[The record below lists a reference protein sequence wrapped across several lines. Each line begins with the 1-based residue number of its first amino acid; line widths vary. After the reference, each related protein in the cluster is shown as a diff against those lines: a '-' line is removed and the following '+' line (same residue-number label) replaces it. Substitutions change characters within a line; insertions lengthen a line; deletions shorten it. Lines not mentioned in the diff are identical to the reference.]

1 MNNKLLIPKLLF
13 MKIKLRRKYDTTITY
28 YNKKKINELI
38 FNDSSLYTAKFKEYL
53 LLEDENEFLRRYYKN
68 SEIKKKLT
76 TIFSFYANYSK
87 IFPNYIIIPESKYMY
102 KNIQKKQ
109 KMIDNLQRIKR
120 HEKRNKER
128 KISNDTIFT
137 NGALNSILNQTD
149 SFYKKN
155 LKNIIDIT
163 FTNDDTINDI
173 NKIINKIEQNEI
185 KNKKPIINIIMNKK
199 KNFNKDLSSINSPR
213 EESSKIYRNSQ
224 SNISNKF
231 LTDFFFNKTKLKKPK
246 IKEKERYPT
255 IVSSSSRNNINNHQK
270 INSQNLNTNIKRKIL
285 QMDSTNFNFKV
296 NFDNIKTL
304 KINSIDKKNLTIKYK
319 ENFSISSSRH
329 KPFIKYNSSNGSN
342 RKITTLSNS
351 PRNDFLTERIDKKLL
366 SKRIIPLKTET
377 RQKSNV
383 VFLNSVFSDN
393 LRITNKNKIRFE
405 PNKKL
410 KLKGLFNQS

>member
-163 FTNDDTINDI
+163 FTNDDTINNI

-231 LTDFFFNKTKLKKPK
+231 LTDFFL
-246 IKEKERYPT
+246 IK
-255 IVSSSSRNNINNHQK
+255 
-270 INSQNLNTNIKRKIL
+270 QNL
-285 QMDSTNFNFKV
+285 
-296 NFDNIKTL
+296 
-304 KINSIDKKNLTIKYK
+304 KNQ
-319 ENFSISSSRH
+319 R
-329 KPFIKYNSSNGSN
+329 
-342 RKITTLSNS
+342 
-351 PRNDFLTERIDKKLL
+351 
-366 SKRIIPLKTET
+366 
-377 RQKSNV
+377 
-383 VFLNSVFSDN
+383 
-393 LRITNKNKIRFE
+393 
-405 PNKKL
+405 
-410 KLKGLFNQS
+410 

>member
-1 MNNKLLIPKLLF
+1 
-13 MKIKLRRKYDTTITY
+13 
-28 YNKKKINELI
+28 
-38 FNDSSLYTAKFKEYL
+38 
-53 LLEDENEFLRRYYKN
+53 
-68 SEIKKKLT
+68 
-76 TIFSFYANYSK
+76 
-87 IFPNYIIIPESKYMY
+87 MY

-109 KMIDNLQRIKR
+109 KMIDNLQKIKR
-120 HEKRNKER
+120 HEKRIKER

-185 KNKKPIINIIMNKK
+185 NKKPIINIIMNKK
-199 KNFNKDLSSINSPR
+199 KNFIKDLSSINSPR

-231 LTDFFFNKTKLKKPK
+231 LTEYFFNKTKLKKPK
-246 IKEKERYPT
+246 IKEQERYPT
-255 IVSSSSRNNINNHQK
+255 IGSSTSRNNINNHQK
-270 INSQNLNTNIKRKIL
+270 INSQNLNPNIKRKIL
-285 QMDSTNFNFKV
+285 QMDSANFNFKV

-351 PRNDFLTERIDKKLL
+351 PRNDFLTERIDKKIL
-366 SKRIIPLKTET
+366 SKRIIPLKTDT
-377 RQKSNV
+377 RHKSNV
-383 VFLNSVFSDN
+383 VFLNSIFTDN
-393 LRITNKNKIRFE
+393 LRISNKNKIRFE

>member
-1 MNNKLLIPKLLF
+1 MNNKIIIPKLLF
-13 MKIKLRRKYDTTITY
+13 MKIKLRRKYDTTLTF

-53 LLEDENEFLRRYYKN
+53 LLEDENEFLRRFYKY
-68 SEIKKKLT
+68 SELKKKLT
-76 TIFSFYANYSK
+76 SIYSFYANYSK

-109 KMIDNLQRIKR
+109 KMIDNLQKIKR
-120 HEKRNKER
+120 HEKRIKER

-185 KNKKPIINIIMNKK
+185 NKKPIINIIMNKK
-199 KNFNKDLSSINSPR
+199 KNFIKEISSINSPR
-213 EESSKIYRNSQ
+213 EESSKINRNSQ

-231 LTDFFFNKTKLKKPK
+231 LTEYFFNKTKLKKPK
-246 IKEKERYPT
+246 IKEQERYPT
-255 IVSSSSRNNINNHQK
+255 IGSSTSRNNINNHQK
-270 INSQNLNTNIKRKIL
+270 INSQNLNPNIKRKIL
-285 QMDSTNFNFKV
+285 QMDSANFNFKV

-304 KINSIDKKNLTIKYK
+304 KINSIDKKNLTMKYK

-329 KPFIKYNSSNGSN
+329 KPFIKYNSSNESN

-351 PRNDFLTERIDKKLL
+351 PRNDFLTERIDKKIL
-366 SKRIIPLKTET
+366 SKRIIPLKTDT
-377 RQKSNV
+377 RHKSNV
-383 VFLNSVFSDN
+383 VFLNSIFTNN
-393 LRITNKNKIRFE
+393 LKITNKNKIRFE

-410 KLKGLFNQS
+410 KLRGLFNQN

>member
-1 MNNKLLIPKLLF
+1 MNNKIIIPKLLF
-13 MKIKLRRKYDTTITY
+13 MKIKLRRKYDTTITF

-53 LLEDENEFLRRYYKN
+53 LLEDENEFFRRYYKY
-68 SEIKKKLT
+68 SELKKKLT
-76 TIFSFYANYSK
+76 SIYSFYANYSK

-109 KMIDNLQRIKR
+109 KMIDNLQKIKR
-120 HEKRNKER
+120 HEKRIKER

-185 KNKKPIINIIMNKK
+185 NKKPIINIIMNKK
-199 KNFNKDLSSINSPR
+199 KNFIKDLSSINSPR

-231 LTDFFFNKTKLKKPK
+231 LTEYFFNKTKLKKPK
-246 IKEKERYPT
+246 IKEQERYPT
-255 IVSSSSRNNINNHQK
+255 IGSSTSRNNINNHQK
-270 INSQNLNTNIKRKIL
+270 INSQNLNPNIKRKIL
-285 QMDSTNFNFKV
+285 QMDSANFNFKV

-304 KINSIDKKNLTIKYK
+304 KINSIDKKNLTMKYK

-329 KPFIKYNSSNGSN
+329 KPFIKYNSSNESN

-351 PRNDFLTERIDKKLL
+351 PRNDFLTERIDKKIL
-366 SKRIIPLKTET
+366 SKRIIPLKTDT
-377 RQKSNV
+377 RHKSNI
-383 VFLNSVFSDN
+383 VFLNSIFTDN
-393 LRITNKNKIRFE
+393 LKITNKNKIRFE

-410 KLKGLFNQS
+410 KLRGLFNQN

>member
-1 MNNKLLIPKLLF
+1 MNNKIIIPKLLF
-13 MKIKLRRKYDTTITY
+13 MKIKLRRKYDTTITF

-53 LLEDENEFLRRYYKN
+53 LLEDENEFLRRFYKY
-68 SEIKKKLT
+68 SELKKKLT
-76 TIFSFYANYSK
+76 SIYSFYANYSK

-109 KMIDNLQRIKR
+109 KMIDNLQKIKR
-120 HEKRNKER
+120 HEKRIKER

-185 KNKKPIINIIMNKK
+185 NKKPIINIIMNKK
-199 KNFNKDLSSINSPR
+199 KNFIKDLSSINSPR

-231 LTDFFFNKTKLKKPK
+231 LTEYFFNKTKLKKPK
-246 IKEKERYPT
+246 IKEQERYPT
-255 IVSSSSRNNINNHQK
+255 IGSSTSRNNINNHQK
-270 INSQNLNTNIKRKIL
+270 INSQNLNPNIKRKIL
-285 QMDSTNFNFKV
+285 QMDSANFNFKV

-304 KINSIDKKNLTIKYK
+304 KINSIDKKNLTMKYK

-329 KPFIKYNSSNGSN
+329 KPFIKYNSSNESN
-342 RKITTLSNS
+342 RKITTLNS
-351 PRNDFLTERIDKKLL
+351 PRNDFLTERIDKKIL
-366 SKRIIPLKTET
+366 SKRIIPLKTDT
-377 RQKSNV
+377 RHKSNV
-383 VFLNSVFSDN
+383 VFLNSIFTDN
-393 LRITNKNKIRFE
+393 LKITNKNKIRFE

-410 KLKGLFNQS
+410 KLRGLFNQN